1 MTQRSPDSVDKSS
14 HLLPKISK
22 CLCLPEWKCISVD
35 KSWRVTSLPL
45 WSSDLFVFVYLCICV
60 FVSDDKSWRDTSRS
74 GRLTRYSPL
83 RLSGQDMISNAEQC
97 VPYKWSRWQESENG
111 TRQMYVLVNDKPL
124 TLSHLVTRR
133 VLRAF
138 YTLLCFPSLPQCP
151 LVEKSI
157 APLCDCTCH
166 FISMLSGA
174 PTIHTS
180 PGYYGNKRPPGINLS

>member
-1 MTQRSPDSVDKSS
+1 
-14 HLLPKISK
+14 
-22 CLCLPEWKCISVD
+22 
-35 KSWRVTSLPL
+35 
-45 WSSDLFVFVYLCICV
+45 
-60 FVSDDKSWRDTSRS
+60 
-74 GRLTRYSPL
+74 
-83 RLSGQDMISNAEQC
+83 
-97 VPYKWSRWQESENG
+97 
-111 TRQMYVLVNDKPL
+111 MYVLVNDKPL

-157 APLCDCTCH
+157 APLCECTCH

-180 PGYYGNKRPPGINLS
+180 PGYYGNKRPLGINLSPMCVQNMSTTSQCGDNPTYICVVSLYCRSCAANLTTLFAPKCKQDETSLFGPDVH